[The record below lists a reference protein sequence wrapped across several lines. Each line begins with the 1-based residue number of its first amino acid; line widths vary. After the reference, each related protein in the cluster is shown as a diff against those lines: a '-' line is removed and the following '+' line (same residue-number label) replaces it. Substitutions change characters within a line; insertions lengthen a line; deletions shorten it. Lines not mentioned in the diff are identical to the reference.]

1 MSLNQAKQQ
10 AIIAIGIQQTCSSDK
25 QTSFENTKKW
35 IAKAAQENADLIVL
49 QELHATQYF
58 CQTED
63 PQFFDLAEPLDG
75 PTAQFLSAQAKQAN
89 AVIVGS
95 IFERR
100 AAGIYHNTAL
110 VFDRDGSLAGF
121 YRKMHIPDDPGFYEK
136 YYFTPGDEPGFEPIQ
151 TSIGKLGVMVCW
163 DQWYPEGA
171 RLMALKGAEILIY
184 PTAIGWDPA
193 DNKDEQG
200 RQKEAW
206 MGVQRGH
213 SIANNLPVIAIN
225 RVGHETDPSGQSQG
239 IDFWGHSF
247 ITGPQGE
254 LLDTAEHQDETLIK
268 AHIELGQIEA
278 VRRIWPYFRDRRID
292 AYDGLNKRYLD

>member
-1 MSLNQAKQQ
+1 MKRTIKVA
-10 AIIAIGIQQTCSSDK
+10 GIQQKSFVDK
-25 QTSFENTKKW
+25 QQSLQHTADW
-35 IAKAAQENADLIVL
+35 IAKAANESADLVVL

-63 PQFFDLAEPLDG
+63 AKFFDLAEPLDG
-75 PTAQFLSAQAKQAN
+75 PTAQFLSAQAKQHN
-89 AVIVGS
+89 VVIVGS

-110 VFDRDGSLAGF
+110 VFERDGTLAGF

-151 TSIGKLGVMVCW
+151 TSVGKLGVMVCW

-184 PTAIGWDPA
+184 PTAIGWD
-193 DNKDEQG
+193 KDDTDQEQV
-200 RQKEAW
+200 RQKDAW
-206 MGVQRGH
+206 IGVQRGH

-225 RVGHETDPSGQSQG
+225 RAGYEADPSAQTSG

-254 LLDTAEHQDETLIK
+254 FLALAEHQNETLVEAEIDLNR
-268 AHIELGQIEA
+268 IEE

-292 AYDGLNKRYLD
+292 EFTDLNKRYID

>member
-1 MSLNQAKQQ
+1 MKRTIKVA
-10 AIIAIGIQQTCSSDK
+10 GIQQKSFEDK
-25 QTSFENTKKW
+25 QQSLQHTADW
-35 IAKAAQENADLIVL
+35 IAKAANESADLVVL

-63 PQFFDLAEPLDG
+63 AKFFDLAEPLDG
-75 PTAQFLSAQAKQAN
+75 PTSQFLSEQAKQHN
-89 AVIVGS
+89 VVIVGS

-110 VFDRDGSLAGF
+110 VFERDGTLAGF

-151 TSIGKLGVMVCW
+151 TSVGKLGVMVCW

-184 PTAIGWDPA
+184 PTAIGWD
-193 DNKDEQG
+193 KDDTDQEQV
-200 RQKEAW
+200 RQKDAW
-206 MGVQRGH
+206 IGVQRGH

-225 RVGHETDPSGQSQG
+225 RVGYEADPSAQTTG

-254 LLDTAEHQDETLIK
+254 FLALAEHQNETLVEAEIDLNR
-268 AHIELGQIEA
+268 IEE

-292 AYDGLNKRYLD
+292 EFTDLNKRYID

>member
-1 MSLNQAKQQ
+1 MKRTIKVA
-10 AIIAIGIQQTCSSDK
+10 GIQQK
-25 QTSFENTKKW
+25 SFEDKRQSLQHTADW
-35 IAKAAQENADLIVL
+35 IAKAANESVDLVVL

-63 PQFFDLAEPLDG
+63 AKFFDLAEPLDG
-75 PTAQFLSAQAKQAN
+75 PTSQFLSEQAKQHN
-89 AVIVGS
+89 VVIVGS

-110 VFDRDGSLAGF
+110 VFERDGTLAGF

-151 TSIGKLGVMVCW
+151 TSVGKLGVMVCW

-184 PTAIGWDPA
+184 PTAIGWD
-193 DNKDEQG
+193 KDDTDQEQV
-200 RQKEAW
+200 RQKDAW
-206 MGVQRGH
+206 IGVQRGH

-225 RVGHETDPSGQSQG
+225 RVGYEADPSAQTTG

-254 LLDTAEHQDETLIK
+254 FLALAEHQNETLVEAEIDLNR
-268 AHIELGQIEA
+268 IEE

-292 AYDGLNKRYLD
+292 EFTDLNKRYID

>member
-1 MSLNQAKQQ
+1 MSRN
-10 AIIAIGIQQTCSSDK
+10 IRVFGIQQTCSPEKAVSLE
-25 QTSFENTKKW
+25 TTKGW
-35 IAKAAQENADLIVL
+35 IEKAAAQNADLIVL
-49 QELHATQYF
+49 QELHATDYF
-58 CQTED
+58 CQTQE
-63 PQFFDLAEPLDG
+63 PNKFDLAEPIDG

-136 YYFTPGDEPGFEPIQ
+136 YYFTPGDLDGFEPIQ

-171 RLMALKGAEILIY
+171 RIMALKGAEMLIY
-184 PTAIGWDPA
+184 PTAIGWDSDDA
-193 DNKDEQG
+193 HDEQT
-200 RQKEAW
+200 RQKDAW
-206 MGVQRGH
+206 IGVQRGH

-225 RVGHETDPSGQSQG
+225 RVGHEADPSQQSTG
-239 IDFWGHSF
+239 INFWGHSF
-247 ITGPQGE
+247 ITGQQGE
-254 LLDTAEHQDETLIK
+254 FLALADHQDTCLV
-268 AHIELGQIEA
+268 EA
-278 VRRIWPYFRDRRID
+278 TINLDKTEQTRRIWPYFRDRRID
-292 AYDGLNKRYLD
+292 AYNGLQSRYLD

>member
-1 MSLNQAKQQ
+1 MKRTIKVA
-10 AIIAIGIQQTCSSDK
+10 GIQQKSYEDK
-25 QTSFENTKKW
+25 QQSLQHTADW
-35 IAKAAQENADLIVL
+35 IAKAANASVDLVVL

-63 PQFFDLAEPLDG
+63 AKFFDLAEPLDG
-75 PTAQFLSAQAKQAN
+75 PTAQFLSAQAKQHN
-89 AVIVGS
+89 VVIVGS

-110 VFDRDGSLAGF
+110 VFERDGTLAGF

-151 TSIGKLGVMVCW
+151 TSVGKLGVMVCW

-184 PTAIGWDPA
+184 PTAIGWD
-193 DNKDEQG
+193 KDDTDQEQV
-200 RQKEAW
+200 RQKDAW
-206 MGVQRGH
+206 VGVQRGH

-225 RVGHETDPSGQSQG
+225 RVGYEADPSAQTTG

-254 LLDTAEHQDETLIK
+254 FLALAEHQNETLVEAEIDLNR
-268 AHIELGQIEA
+268 IED

-292 AYDGLNKRYLD
+292 EFTNLNKRYID

>member
-1 MSLNQAKQQ
+1 MKRTIKVA
-10 AIIAIGIQQTCSSDK
+10 GIQQKSFEDK
-25 QTSFENTKKW
+25 QQSLQHTADW
-35 IAKAAQENADLIVL
+35 IAKAANESADLVVL

-63 PQFFDLAEPLDG
+63 AKFFDLAEPLDG
-75 PTAQFLSAQAKQAN
+75 PTAQFLSAQAKQHN
-89 AVIVGS
+89 VVIVGS

-110 VFDRDGSLAGF
+110 VFERDGTLAGF

-151 TSIGKLGVMVCW
+151 TSVGKLGVMVCW

-184 PTAIGWDPA
+184 PTAIGWD
-193 DNKDEQG
+193 KDDTDQEQV
-200 RQKEAW
+200 RQKDAW
-206 MGVQRGH
+206 IGVQRGH

-225 RVGHETDPSGQSQG
+225 RVGYEADPSAQTSG

-254 LLDTAEHQDETLIK
+254 FLALAEHQNETLVEAEIDLNR
-268 AHIELGQIEA
+268 IEE

-292 AYDGLNKRYLD
+292 EFTDLNKRYIN

>member
-1 MSLNQAKQQ
+1 MKRTIQVA
-10 AIIAIGIQQTCSSDK
+10 GIQQKCFEDK
-25 QTSFENTKKW
+25 EKSLQHSAHW
-35 IAKAAQENADLIVL
+35 IEKAAQNQADLVVL

-58 CQTED
+58 CQTEETR
-63 PQFFDLAEPLDG
+63 FFDLAEPIDG
-75 PTAQFLSAQAKQAN
+75 PSAQFLSAQAKQN
-89 AVIVGS
+89 SVVLVGS

-151 TSIGKLGVMVCW
+151 TSVGKLGVMVCW

-184 PTAIGWDPA
+184 PTAIGWDSEDTA
-193 DNKDEQG
+193 EEQT
-200 RQKEAW
+200 RQKDAW
-206 MGVQRGH
+206 IGVQRGH

-225 RVGHETDPSGQSQG
+225 RVGHEADPSAQTTG
-239 IDFWGHSF
+239 IDFWGNSF

-254 LLDTAEHQDETLIK
+254 LLVHAEHQNETLVEANIDLNR
-268 AHIELGQIEA
+268 IEE

-292 AYDGLNKRYLD
+292 EYKGLEKRYID

>member
-1 MSLNQAKQQ
+1 MKRTIKVA
-10 AIIAIGIQQTCSSDK
+10 GIQQKSFEDK
-25 QTSFENTKKW
+25 QQSLQHTADW
-35 IAKAAQENADLIVL
+35 IAKAASESADLVVL

-63 PQFFDLAEPLDG
+63 AKFFDLAEPLDG
-75 PTAQFLSAQAKQAN
+75 PTSQFLSEQAKQHN
-89 AVIVGS
+89 VVIVGS

-110 VFDRDGSLAGF
+110 VFERDGTLAGF

-151 TSIGKLGVMVCW
+151 TSVGKLGVMVCW

-184 PTAIGWDPA
+184 PTAIGWD
-193 DNKDEQG
+193 KDDTDQEQA
-200 RQKEAW
+200 RQKDAW
-206 MGVQRGH
+206 IGVQRGH

-225 RVGHETDPSGQSQG
+225 RVGYEADPSAQTTG

-254 LLDTAEHQDETLIK
+254 FLALAEHQNETLVEAEIDLNR
-268 AHIELGQIEA
+268 IEE
-278 VRRIWPYFRDRRID
+278 VRRIWPYFRDRRIEEFTD
-292 AYDGLNKRYLD
+292 LNKRYID

>member
-1 MSLNQAKQQ
+1 MKRTIKVA
-10 AIIAIGIQQTCSSDK
+10 GIQQKSFEDK
-25 QTSFENTKKW
+25 QQSLQHTADW
-35 IAKAAQENADLIVL
+35 ITKAANESADLVVL

-63 PQFFDLAEPLDG
+63 AKFFDLAEPLDG
-75 PTAQFLSAQAKQAN
+75 PTAQFLSTQAKQHN
-89 AVIVGS
+89 VVIVGS

-110 VFDRDGSLAGF
+110 VFERDGTMAGF

-151 TSIGKLGVMVCW
+151 TSVGKLGVMVCW

-184 PTAIGWDPA
+184 PTAIGWD
-193 DNKDEQG
+193 KDDTDQEQA
-200 RQKEAW
+200 RQKDAW
-206 MGVQRGH
+206 IGVQRGH
-213 SIANNLPVIAIN
+213 SIANNLPVISIN
-225 RVGHETDPSGQSQG
+225 RVGYEADPSAQTTG

-254 LLDTAEHQDETLIK
+254 FLALAEHQNETLVEAEIDLNR
-268 AHIELGQIEA
+268 IEE

-292 AYDGLNKRYLD
+292 EFTDLNKRYID

>member
-1 MSLNQAKQQ
+1 MKRTIHVA
-10 AIIAIGIQQTCSSDK
+10 GIQQK
-25 QTSFENTKKW
+25 SFENKKQSLQHSAQW
-35 IAKAAQENADLIVL
+35 IEKAANNGADLVVL

-58 CQTED
+58 CQTEEAR
-63 PQFFDLAEPLDG
+63 FFDLAEPLDG
-75 PTAQFLSAQAKQAN
+75 STAQFLSEQAKQHN
-89 AVIVGS
+89 VVIVGS

-110 VFDRDGSLAGF
+110 VFERDGALAGF

-136 YYFTPGDEPGFEPIQ
+136 YYFTPGDNDPGFTPIQ
-151 TSIGKLGVMVCW
+151 TSVGKLGVMVCW

-171 RLMALKGAEILIY
+171 RLMALKGAELLIY
-184 PTAIGWDPA
+184 PTAIGWDEE
-193 DNKDEQG
+193 DTNEEQT
-200 RQKEAW
+200 RQKDAW

-213 SIANNLPVIAIN
+213 SIANNLPVIAVN
-225 RVGHETDPSGQSQG
+225 RVGYEADPSEQTSG

-254 LLDTAEHQDETLIK
+254 YLAVAEHQDETLVE
-268 AHIELGQIEA
+268 AQLDLNRIED

-292 AYDGLNKRYLD
+292 EFSDIAKRYID

>member
-1 MSLNQAKQQ
+1 MKRTIKVA
-10 AIIAIGIQQTCSSDK
+10 GIQQKSFEDK
-25 QTSFENTKKW
+25 QQSLQHTADW
-35 IAKAAQENADLIVL
+35 IAKAANESADLVVL

-63 PQFFDLAEPLDG
+63 AKFFDLAEPLDG
-75 PTAQFLSAQAKQAN
+75 PTAQFLSAQAKQHN
-89 AVIVGS
+89 VVIVGS

-110 VFDRDGSLAGF
+110 VFERDGTVAGF

-151 TSIGKLGVMVCW
+151 TSVGKLGVMVCW

-184 PTAIGWDPA
+184 PTAIGWD
-193 DNKDEQG
+193 KDDTDQEQV
-200 RQKEAW
+200 RQKDAW
-206 MGVQRGH
+206 IGVQRGH

-225 RVGHETDPSGQSQG
+225 RVGYEADPSTQTTG

-254 LLDTAEHQDETLIK
+254 FLALAEHQNETLVEAEIDLNR
-268 AHIELGQIEA
+268 IEE

-292 AYDGLNKRYLD
+292 EFTDLNKRYID

>member
-1 MSLNQAKQQ
+1 MKRTIKVA
-10 AIIAIGIQQTCSSDK
+10 GIQQKSFEDK
-25 QTSFENTKKW
+25 QQSLQHTADW
-35 IAKAAQENADLIVL
+35 IAKAANESADLVVL

-63 PQFFDLAEPLDG
+63 AKFFDLAEPLDG
-75 PTAQFLSAQAKQAN
+75 PTSQFLSAQAKQHN
-89 AVIVGS
+89 VVIVGS

-110 VFDRDGSLAGF
+110 VFERDGTLAGF

-151 TSIGKLGVMVCW
+151 TSVGKLGVMVCW

-184 PTAIGWDPA
+184 PTAIGWD
-193 DNKDEQG
+193 KDDTDQEQV
-200 RQKEAW
+200 RQKDAW
-206 MGVQRGH
+206 IGVQRGH

-225 RVGHETDPSGQSQG
+225 RVGYEADPSGQTTG

-254 LLDTAEHQDETLIK
+254 FLALAEHQNETLVEAEIDLNR
-268 AHIELGQIEA
+268 IEE

-292 AYDGLNKRYLD
+292 EFTDLNKRYID

>member
-1 MSLNQAKQQ
+1 MKRTIKVA
-10 AIIAIGIQQTCSSDK
+10 GIQQK
-25 QTSFENTKKW
+25 SFEDKRQSLQHTADW
-35 IAKAAQENADLIVL
+35 IAKAANESADLVVL

-63 PQFFDLAEPLDG
+63 AKFFDLAEPLDG
-75 PTAQFLSAQAKQAN
+75 PTAQFLSAQAKQHN
-89 AVIVGS
+89 VVIVGS

-110 VFDRDGSLAGF
+110 VFERDGTLAGF

-151 TSIGKLGVMVCW
+151 TSVGKLGVMVCW

-184 PTAIGWDPA
+184 PTAIGWD
-193 DNKDEQG
+193 KDDTNQEQV
-200 RQKEAW
+200 RQKDAW
-206 MGVQRGH
+206 LGVQRGH

-225 RVGHETDPSGQSQG
+225 RVGYEADPSAQTSG

-254 LLDTAEHQDETLIK
+254 FLALAEHQNETLVEAEIDLNR
-268 AHIELGQIEA
+268 IEE
-278 VRRIWPYFRDRRID
+278 VRRIWPYFRDRRIEEFTD
-292 AYDGLNKRYLD
+292 LNKRYID

>member
-1 MSLNQAKQQ
+1 MKRTINIAGVQQASFESKQQ
-10 AIIAIGIQQTCSSDK
+10 SLSHSAM
-25 QTSFENTKKW
+25 W
-35 IAKAAQENADLIVL
+35 IEKAAKNNADLVVL

-63 PQFFDLAEPLDG
+63 PSFFDLAEPLDG
-75 PTAQFLSAQAKQAN
+75 PTAQFLSAQAKQHN
-89 AVIVGS
+89 LVIVGS

-110 VFDRDGSLAGF
+110 VFERDGTLAGF

-151 TSIGKLGVMVCW
+151 TSVGKLGVMVCW

-184 PTAIGWDPA
+184 PTAIGWDKE
-193 DNKDEQG
+193 DTDDEQC
-200 RQKEAW
+200 RQKDAW
-206 MGVQRGH
+206 IGIQRGH
-213 SIANNLPVIAIN
+213 SIANNLPVIAVN
-225 RVGHETDPSGQSQG
+225 RVGFEADPSAQTSG
-239 IDFWGHSF
+239 IEFWGHSF
-247 ITGPQGE
+247 VTGPQGE
-254 LLDTAEHQDETLIK
+254 YLAQAEHQNETLVE
-268 AHIELGQIEA
+268 AQLDLDRIEE

-292 AYDGLNKRYLD
+292 SFHGLSKRYID